1 MVKELYEDSLQ
12 GISGRFIDSEA
23 FKVNNDEFE
32 MFDKAFPPKEKKVT
46 DTQLE

>member
-12 GISGRFIDSEA
+12 GISGGFIESDA
-23 FKVNNDEFE
+23 FKVNNEAFE

-46 DTQLE
+46 DTQLK